1 MPQRERSALSKS
13 NPARLAEP
21 AGYVAAGTD
30 NWMLAG
36 VTAGAGAGAGL
47 PVPGAGAGAGLPV
60 PGAGAGAGE
69 PVPGAGAGAGLPVPG
84 AGAGA
89 GEPVPGAGA
98 GAGLPVPGAGA
109 GAGLPVPGAGAGAG
123 EPVGGFC
130 DGPSSPPPPPQAATL
145 ATSVARAAM
154 RRLIGKLIVRPLCTL
169 CDTPSVSVWFDI
181 FTSSFIAFS
190 FDMARYYGSCFF

>member
-47 PVPGAGAGAGLPV
+47 PVPGAGAGAG
-60 PGAGAGAGE
+60 
-69 PVPGAGAGAGLPVPG
+69 
-84 AGAGA
+84 
-89 GEPVPGAGA
+89 EPVPGAGA

-123 EPVGGFC
+123 EPVPGAGAGLPVPGAGAGAGEPVGGFC
-130 DGPSSPPPPPQAATL
+130 DGPSSPPPPPPQAAML

-154 RRLIGKLIVRPLCTL
+154 RMLIGRPIVRPRCTL

-181 FTSSFIAFS
+181 FTSSFNAFS
-190 FDMARYYGSCFF
+190 FDMSRYYGWCFI